1 MQRVSGGREE
11 AVSSVEVTGF
21 VGWIT
26 SAVAYGA
33 RCSLPAASLCRAETN
48 D

>member
-1 MQRVSGGREE
+1 MREYRDE
-11 AVSSVEVTGF
+11 SVTSVEVTGF

-33 RCSLPAASLCRAETN
+33 LDFPPPHEAPRLASISLL
-48 D
+48 